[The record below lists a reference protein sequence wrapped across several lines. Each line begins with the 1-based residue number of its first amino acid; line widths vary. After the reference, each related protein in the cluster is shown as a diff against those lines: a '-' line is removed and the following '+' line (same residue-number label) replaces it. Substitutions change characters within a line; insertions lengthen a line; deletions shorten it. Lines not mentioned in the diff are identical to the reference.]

1 MAPLIAL
8 AWFAFIV
15 VMGAVYQRLT
25 QWVTRFSI
33 FTVFFVA
40 LFVRFGI
47 SVPFDNNIT
56 KETAGL
62 SMPPS
67 ALTDY
72 YIALVL
78 VYLTI
83 AATLALFKLLPS
95 RPKRVAS
102 ETPVNGNL
110 LAVLILA
117 VSIVVAIIWVVLP
130 WNDFR
135 TGLVFFTSLHH
146 SAADF
151 ATHRGQYGHG
161 TAAALS
167 SVAYIGG
174 FLRFGVLP
182 PLTWIGL
189 FHMKQGRQLIP
200 IVAFALG
207 LLVIIGLATG
217 EKQPELYI
225 GVGLVLA
232 LLIRSE
238 YPTLFSWR
246 VAALV
251 AIGIFGIIPVLYHFQ
266 YPQVGYSI
274 LLESTMVRLTSI
286 YSFNAQLRFLFY
298 PNIHPFLYGASSL
311 YVETAMRLL
320 HLASPGSTPPETYI
334 PSVILGNG
342 NAGGSWN
349 TAFFAEAWADF
360 GFVGCFIESAVVALI
375 LAAVDG
381 WYLNSGRGPIT
392 QGTYVALLI
401 STIYFTD
408 TALSTALWTYGFLP
422 AIILCWLLKRYPS
435 VDPAQLLGRLW
446 QAPAQTFD
454 AYGPPPRR

>member
-15 VMGAVYQRLT
+15 VMGVVYQRLT

-33 FTVFFVA
+33 FTVFFVT
-40 LFVRFGI
+40 LFVRYGI

-56 KETAGL
+56 KEMAGL
-62 SMPPS
+62 AMPPS

-83 AATLALFKLLPS
+83 AATLALFNLLS
-95 RPKRVAS
+95 NKPKRSAP
-102 ETPVNGNL
+102 ETPVNTTL
-110 LAVLILA
+110 LGLLISA
-117 VSIVVAIIWVVLP
+117 VSAVVAIVWVVLP

-135 TGLVFFTSLHH
+135 TGLVFFSSLHH

-151 ATHRGQYGHG
+151 ATHRGQYGQG

-167 SVAYIGG
+167 SIAYIGG
-174 FLRFGVLP
+174 FLRFGGLP
-182 PLTWIGL
+182 PLAWIGL
-189 FHMKQGRQLIP
+189 FHIKQARPLIP

-217 EKQPELYI
+217 QKQPELYI

-238 YPTLFSWR
+238 RPSLFNWR
-246 VAALV
+246 VAALAGV
-251 AIGIFGIIPVLYHFQ
+251 GLLGIIPALYHFQ
-266 YPQVGYSI
+266 YPQLGYST

-311 YVETAMRLL
+311 YVETALRLL
-320 HLASPGSTPPETYI
+320 HFNTARLTPPETYI

-342 NAGGSWN
+342 SVSGSWN

-375 LAAVDG
+375 LAAVDR
-381 WYLNSGRGPIT
+381 WYMNSGRGPIT

-422 AIILCWLLKRYPS
+422 AIIVCWLLKRYSS
-435 VDPAQLLGRLW
+435 VDPAQLLGRLRH
-446 QAPAQTFD
+446 AHA
-454 AYGPPPRR
+454 